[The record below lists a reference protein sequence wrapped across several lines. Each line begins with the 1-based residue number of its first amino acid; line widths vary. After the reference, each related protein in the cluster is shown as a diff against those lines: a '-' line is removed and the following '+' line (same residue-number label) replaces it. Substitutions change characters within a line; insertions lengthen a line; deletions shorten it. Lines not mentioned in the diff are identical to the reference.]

1 MGGEENPA
9 SIRALLASSAS
20 LVAPWAA
27 IAGGIAGAWG
37 TSSVFLIGI
46 GPVTG
51 WMAPA
56 AYALTT
62 LSLWGAYA
70 PPSSARSKPAA
81 AAAFLT
87 HFALIAVVCSVA
99 YTRLAPYHLPWLT
112 VSAFWAAYLARPL
125 AILSFGLLGFARGG
139 AEAKREGTL
148 LLALGLLGAASP
160 ALYAVLEPSF
170 VLAIGPALL
179 FGLPWIGTGL
189 IESVG
194 WILFGSAILR
204 SGRKLRA

>member
-1 MGGEENPA
+1 MRHRGSSRSEQAAELLRESGHEAKALDGGFPAREEEGLPVER
-9 SIRALLASSAS
+9 SRE
-20 LVAPWAA
+20 A
-27 IAGGIAGAWG
+27 IGE
-37 TSSVFLIGI
+37 L
-46 GPVTG
+46 P
-51 WMAPA
+51 
-56 AYALTT
+56 
-62 LSLWGAYA
+62 
-70 PPSSARSKPAA
+70 
-81 AAAFLT
+81 
-87 HFALIAVVCSVA
+87 
-99 YTRLAPYHLPWLT
+99 LAPNDLLDGRGE
-112 VSAFWAAYLARPL
+112 VVVDDAAGHP
-125 AILSFGLLGFARGG
+125 
-139 AEAKREGTL
+139 AEVGEGT